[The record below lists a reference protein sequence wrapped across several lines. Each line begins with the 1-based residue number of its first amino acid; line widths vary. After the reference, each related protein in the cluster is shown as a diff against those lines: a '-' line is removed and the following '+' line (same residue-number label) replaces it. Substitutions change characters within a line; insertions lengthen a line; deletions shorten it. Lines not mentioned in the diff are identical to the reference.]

1 MEIDGS
7 SILFLSLWVDQ
18 LVIKKRELNPK
29 FERRDGFNLIFQFF
43 KQSHTESKQGYTE
56 NKQCCIEES
65 QFWKNKNKF
74 LKTADLKKNA
84 CLKVKHSFYWKI
96 DRNKLLL
103 EFWDEANAIVK
114 WNFFLKLL
122 ISFFLTNFLLSHSFF
137 NDAHFLQMEAA

>member
-18 LVIKKRELNPK
+18 LVFKKRELNPK

-43 KQSHTESKQGYTE
+43 KQSHTECKQGYTE

-65 QFWKNKNKF
+65 QFRKNKNKF
-74 LKTADLKKNA
+74 LKSADLKKNA

-96 DRNKLLL
+96 DRHKMFL
-103 EFWDEANAIVK
+103 EFWDEANAIVQSLNG
-114 WNFFLKLL
+114 NFFE
-122 ISFFLTNFLLSHSFF
+122 IINFSFS
-137 NDAHFLQMEAA
+137 

>member
-18 LVIKKRELNPK
+18 LVLKKRELNPK
-29 FERRDGFNLIFQFF
+29 FERRDGFNLIYQFF
-43 KQSHTESKQGYTE
+43 KQSHSECKQGYTE

-74 LKTADLKKNA
+74 LKSADLKKNA

-96 DRNKLLL
+96 DQNKMFL

-114 WNFFLKLL
+114 RKKNLKLL
-122 ISFFLTNFLLSHSFF
+122 IFLFLTNFFLSHSFF
-137 NDAHFLQMEAA
+137 KDAHFLQMEAA